1 MQSSLTNRI
10 IPVRFILFP
19 QVHFKALGRAF
30 HFELER
36 ASPKLTSDS
45 ILLIR
50 KDGYIFLSDSSPIIA
65 LSVLESVSQ

>member
-10 IPVRFILFP
+10 IPVKLILFP

-50 KDGYIFLSDSSPIIA
+50 KDGEIFLSDSSPIIA